1 MSQMP
6 PGPLK
11 EVAGDT
17 LAFSTLL
24 GNDDREKETESMKS
38 VSDISVQNSKMP
50 WKSSFEATGT
60 CTCCTIAPI
69 TERNYVSFLTM
80 VTARVFQERGH

>member
-1 MSQMP
+1 MSQVP

-24 GNDDREKETESMKS
+24 GNDDREKENESMKP
-38 VSDISVQNSKMP
+38 VSDISVQNSKM
-50 WKSSFEATGT
+50 S
-60 CTCCTIAPI
+60 
-69 TERNYVSFLTM
+69 
-80 VTARVFQERGH
+80 